1 MNNKVYAGLDIGTT
15 GSKITIFEGES
26 ILNNYYLS
34 YPSNHQNSEHTI
46 NPELILE
53 TVKKLIDKSVNA
65 YPRLEAIGITTFG
78 ETFVLLDKE
87 DNILCDSL
95 LYTDVR
101 GEKEAKDIE
110 KIIGRDRLGM
120 ITGQIGRGMYSLP
133 KILCL
138 INENEN
144 IRINLDKICLIE
156 DFIVYKLTNNR
167 YVDYSSASRTIA
179 FDINNKIF
187 SEEILKNFNLSSK
200 MFSTPL
206 KIGSIAG
213 VYKVKNRDI
222 NIIIVSH
229 DQIANAVGAGI
240 INEGDAVDGNGTC
253 ECVTVVYQNIK
264 NESILYEKGFG
275 KIPFVKDNYYASY
288 ALSNT
293 CGSLLNWVID
303 TYFKEEKDK
312 YSNIFEYLNNRII
325 GKETDVLVLPY
336 FAGSSTPYMDL
347 NAKGAIINLT
357 LSTSKE
363 EIYLATLESLCFEM
377 LLSINELEKAGII
390 INKIVATGGGSQNP
404 FFLQMKAD
412 IFNKPIHQLDIK
424 DAGTIGSAIIV
435 GTTLGVFESL
445 EDGVQKM
452 ISYKKTYIPNICNCQ
467 KYNKKYEKYKKIYN
481 SLKEIF

>member
-1 MNNKVYAGLDIGTT
+1 MYAGLDIGTT
-15 GSKITIFEGES
+15 GSKITVFEGKN
-26 ILNNYYLS
+26 ILDNYYLS

-46 NPELILE
+46 NPELILK
-53 TVKKLIDKSVNA
+53 TVKELIYKSVNA
-65 YPRLEAIGITTFG
+65 YPRLEAIGLTTFG
-78 ETFVLLDKE
+78 ETFVLLDKD

-101 GEKEAKDIE
+101 GEKEARDIE
-110 KIIGRDRLGM
+110 NKVGRDRLGM

-133 KILCL
+133 KILFL

-144 IRINLDKICLIE
+144 IKKNLDKIFLVE
-156 DFIVYKLTNNR
+156 DFIVYKLTGNR

-187 SEEILKNFNLSSK
+187 SDEILEKFSLSSK

-213 VYKVKNRDI
+213 VYQVNNKNI
-222 NIIIVSH
+222 NIIVISH

-253 ECVTVVYQNIK
+253 ECVTVVYKNVK

-303 TYFKEEKDK
+303 TYFKEEKEK
-312 YSNIFEYLNNRII
+312 NNNIFEYLNNKVIDM
-325 GKETDVLVLPY
+325 KTDLLVLPY

-347 NAKGAIINLT
+347 NARGAIINLT
-357 LSTSKE
+357 LSSSKE
-363 EIYLATLESLCFEM
+363 EIYLAVLESLCFEM
-377 LLSINELEKAGII
+377 LLSLKELEKAGIL

-404 FFLQMKAD
+404 LFLQMKAD
-412 IFNKPIHQLDIK
+412 IFNKPIYQLEIK

-445 EDGVQKM
+445 EEGVKEM
-452 ISYKKTYIPNICNCQ
+452 VSYKKLFIPNRDNYY
-467 KYNKKYEKYKKIYN
+467 KYLNKYEKYKKIYG
-481 SLKEIF
+481 SIKEIF